1 MSEPLF
7 SSTARLTRP
16 FQLLMGG
23 IIALQIGI
31 AFLVRL
37 FPDDDDG
44 GILLSLIVPG
54 LVLLMCLS
62 ILAATTRLTI
72 TPNQVKVKTFGIFST
87 TINREDIQDA
97 WGGKPTGLGAGAG
110 LRIMGN
116 NTTGYLTGGSCIAIK
131 TLDGATTVVS
141 TPRPEKAV
149 TALKSRS

>member
-16 FQLLMGG
+16 FQPLMGG

-87 TINREDIQDA
+87 TINREDI
-97 WGGKPTGLGAGAG
+97 
-110 LRIMGN
+110 
-116 NTTGYLTGGSCIAIK
+116 
-131 TLDGATTVVS
+131 
-141 TPRPEKAV
+141 
-149 TALKSRS
+149 